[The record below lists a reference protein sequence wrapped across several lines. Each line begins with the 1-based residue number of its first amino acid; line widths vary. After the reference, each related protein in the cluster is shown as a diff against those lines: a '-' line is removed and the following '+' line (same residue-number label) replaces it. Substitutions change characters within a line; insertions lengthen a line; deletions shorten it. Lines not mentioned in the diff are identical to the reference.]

1 MLDTY
6 FTNAAAWKFIAS
18 KLEGGHPVEVM
29 ELQKPAGA
37 KGYVMKIYI
46 EPGQSR
52 LYVKL
57 QPGSGQVIGRNFHYS
72 K

>member
-1 MLDTY
+1 
-6 FTNAAAWKFIAS
+6 
-18 KLEGGHPVEVM
+18 M

-57 QPGSGQVIGRNFHYS
+57 QLGSGQVIGRNFHYS